1 MPNHRTEVTATT
13 DFNLSVQ
20 DSTTDSIEIDYP
32 IQQIYRP
39 KRSCQPLVWMKDY
52 GAS

>member
-1 MPNHRTEVTATT
+1 MLNHGTEVIATT

-20 DSTTDSIEIDYP
+20 DSTTDSI
-32 IQQIYRP
+32 QQIYGP
-39 KRSCQPLVWMKDY
+39 KRSCQPSVWMKDY